1 MWTAWE
7 YKNCARSTMGNG
19 DFGDFGSGSKTRRRL
34 KSLDAEVWEEDV
46 EEVSCTLPSQ
56 CINYK
61 ELNSLS
67 RKSSY
72 PSSGYC
78 DNSGH
83 TRDWK
88 GAGWYRITGL
98 AGTRLADTQIAES
111 HCGTTATGSLSG
123 GHPTIAQG
131 EVARTIN
138 FNYNGNPARW
148 TATAMVINCGA
159 YYVYHLE
166 NSPNCHLGYCTV

>member
-1 MWTAWE
+1 
-7 YKNCARSTMGNG
+7 MGNG

-138 FNYNGNPARW
+138 FNYNGNPAR
-148 TATAMVINCGA
+148 
-159 YYVYHLE
+159 
-166 NSPNCHLGYCTV
+166 